1 MDSRKKFILMLIC
14 LFSGSLLL
22 LEIMARLAHKLIVG

>member
-1 MDSRKKFILMLIC
+1 MNSQKKFIFILIC
-14 LFSGSLLL
+14 LFSGNLLL

>member
-1 MDSRKKFILMLIC
+1 MNNQKKFILMLLC

-22 LEIMARLAHKLIVG
+22 LEILARLAHKIIVG